1 MIQVTT
7 ELIKTTVS
15 DILKSDDSAVNKLQN
30 VCNLLKNSVSR
41 YDWVGFYLVDPD
53 STSEL
58 ILGPYTG
65 AATEHTRIGFGEGIC
80 GQAASSLSVFIVD
93 DVSLESNY
101 LSCSPDVKSEFVAPV
116 IREGILVGELDLD
129 SSTVAAFG
137 QSDIDLLNWIAEVS
151 AVSVASAAGFKLAE

>member
-1 MIQVTT
+1 MTT
-7 ELIKTTVS
+7 ELVKTAVS
-15 DILKSDDSAVNKLQN
+15 DIIKGDDSTLHKLQN
-30 VCNLLKNSVSR
+30 VCDLLKNSVCR
-41 YDWVGFYLVDPD
+41 YDWVGFYLVDPE

-58 ILGPYTG
+58 ILGPYAG

-116 IREGILVGELDLD
+116 IWESKLVGELDLD
-129 SSTVAAFG
+129 SSTVAAFR
-137 QSDIDLLNWIAEVS
+137 QSDIDLLNWVVEVS
-151 AVSVASAAGFKLAE
+151 AEAVASAAGFQLAE